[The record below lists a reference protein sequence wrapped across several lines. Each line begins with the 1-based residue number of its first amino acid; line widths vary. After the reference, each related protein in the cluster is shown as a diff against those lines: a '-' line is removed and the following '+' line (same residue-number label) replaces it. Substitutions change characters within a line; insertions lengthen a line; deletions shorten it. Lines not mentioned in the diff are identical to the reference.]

1 MSMKVIST
9 DKAPS
14 AVGPYSQAIEAGKY
28 LYTSGVLPIDMS
40 NGKLVE
46 SDIFTAT
53 KVCMENIIA
62 ILKEAGYALDNVVK
76 TMIYIVDMEEF
87 SVVNEAY
94 ETYFKDHKPARSC
107 VEVSKLPKGAE
118 IEIEVIAYKE

>member
-1 MSMKVIST
+1 MSLRVIST

-62 ILKEAGYALDNVVK
+62 ILEEAGYALDNVVK

>member
-62 ILKEAGYALDNVVK
+62 ILKEAGYDLDNVVK

>member
-62 ILKEAGYALDNVVK
+62 ILEEAGYALDNVVK